1 MNGKTISD
9 VSTHFKM
16 LYHIIKLFSKSLGT
30 CEQLY
35 SLLVH
40 VQSLLGLCDINQ
52 GSTVAVLKAMYQVS
66 WNYSLSLT
74 KPQQVFVFQE
84 KSVCFLAASKPS
96 VNQLCSVAKNIISN
110 YIYKSESW
118 QNTDKFYRN
127 VLELLLDLCKGK
139 QCLEEEEISDI
150 VIIMLEYAKVLNKLE
165 KCQEFS
171 KGIRPLVENLAC
183 RCSEAVVMSLKVGL
197 KLVESGMALNV
208 GKCNET
214 LVMKIMESCKLVP
227 KNNLTN
233 HILVLC
239 ILDTIAMFEEDSNQL
254 VKYNKS
260 LNLCEVMASTVLNRL
275 SEDLSLDLTNK
286 VASMN
291 NHILLMFKEELS
303 ACSNAVNFLE
313 RKASW
318 VERSSQFATS
328 ACTKYEGLAW
338 QIFNTGINIGN
349 LGVTAFSNSSWHIA
363 TIFFRSCISIFH
375 LYSLVAPLK
384 QKTVE
389 VPLRKKYLLLGDALR
404 YSTMYWEAALAV
416 AEGYLSGVVQPHTFV
431 SFWIKCKRDTK
442 KNTIILPGITCRDV
456 LLEVESKVDQ
466 NRKKIEPNY
475 IELLHLEIAEYN
487 LKRHDTS
494 EDILRCGEAMLS
506 IAKTVYDKA
515 SGHLAMVQAMWTNP
529 TLVSN
534 KTYAL
539 QSVTLAKKLIEKE
552 KIKNGSVEPLLLEL
566 EAMTGFW
573 LYLCKLQII
582 QEKTLKEVIDTNKT
596 ESLSV
601 RAVDPGEEMQAND
614 SCDVRPTLQQ
624 HVNTYAQAQTLI
636 ALNDALAIWEELVL
650 KGAALKEGE
659 EACKCLMST
668 AFVYRLCG
676 LLEPEVRSWATLI
689 TLARRENL
697 LYYVIKG
704 LSELMLAFPE
714 MVPQHLA
721 EELKVKMENNS
732 ALEDSTSSGRDQTST
747 QTLQLTAKAAL
758 AFYYLRT
765 GQYTLGAGYLQ
776 ELREEKALEKRTV
789 RLTEVSVLVNYIASL
804 YAWLPSWVA
813 TGAYRPSEPVP
824 FLSLYACRE
833 AFALIECSESTT
845 SEYICWRH
853 RIVWLFFLTTS
864 WLGEVCLT
872 IAEPRLARACLKESL
887 VLAQKLALPLRIG
900 EIIEILARVDALTNL
915 WTDCEVKV
923 DSLQNILLPHVNG
936 KENLQFEYSPSNKTL
951 SQNCS
956 SKITNKENVLQEK
969 EDNQKCLLKI
979 ECIPED
985 EFSLQPV
992 DQSKGIV
999 IGSEDRVH
1007 NLIDSDIHLSPSLKF
1022 RQENSKLR
1030 LPECS
1035 EGLLDCVSCSSPL
1048 HQDLCL
1054 ALAYLTA
1061 NVHTSMNRTS
1071 YAMYCIKQGLK
1082 SYKNV
1087 CEKSWSLAESL
1098 CTKVG
1103 QIGLEACPPSQLW
1116 FTVRL
1121 HKVRL

>member
-1 MNGKTISD
+1 
-9 VSTHFKM
+9 
-16 LYHIIKLFSKSLGT
+16 
-30 CEQLY
+30 
-35 SLLVH
+35 
-40 VQSLLGLCDINQ
+40 
-52 GSTVAVLKAMYQVS
+52 
-66 WNYSLSLT
+66 
-74 KPQQVFVFQE
+74 
-84 KSVCFLAASKPS
+84 
-96 VNQLCSVAKNIISN
+96 
-110 YIYKSESW
+110 
-118 QNTDKFYRN
+118 
-127 VLELLLDLCKGK
+127 
-139 QCLEEEEISDI
+139 
-150 VIIMLEYAKVLNKLE
+150 
-165 KCQEFS
+165 
-171 KGIRPLVENLAC
+171 
-183 RCSEAVVMSLKVGL
+183 
-197 KLVESGMALNV
+197 
-208 GKCNET
+208 
-214 LVMKIMESCKLVP
+214 
-227 KNNLTN
+227 
-233 HILVLC
+233 
-239 ILDTIAMFEEDSNQL
+239 
-254 VKYNKS
+254 
-260 LNLCEVMASTVLNRL
+260 
-275 SEDLSLDLTNK
+275 
-286 VASMN
+286 
-291 NHILLMFKEELS
+291 
-303 ACSNAVNFLE
+303 
-313 RKASW
+313 
-318 VERSSQFATS
+318 
-328 ACTKYEGLAW
+328 
-338 QIFNTGINIGN
+338 
-349 LGVTAFSNSSWHIA
+349 
-363 TIFFRSCISIFH
+363 
-375 LYSLVAPLK
+375 
-384 QKTVE
+384 
-389 VPLRKKYLLLGDALR
+389 
-404 YSTMYWEAALAV
+404 
-416 AEGYLSGVVQPHTFV
+416 
-431 SFWIKCKRDTK
+431 
-442 KNTIILPGITCRDV
+442 
-456 LLEVESKVDQ
+456 
-466 NRKKIEPNY
+466 
-475 IELLHLEIAEYN
+475 
-487 LKRHDTS
+487 
-494 EDILRCGEAMLS
+494 MLS

-1121 HKVRL
+1121 HKTYLLLLLFEVEILILEGDWNAAREKNILVLQTFEMLDSWMLFYCIHLFVIVAQQGYRICAAQAESQCVQTHEESDQESKSFLTLCKEVTSSPKTPVQSARQGGDKMGAVKSARCSSRKARKVNIIINKVGRRGESSPMPKRKNSSSTPVGNDTISSSQWNLLKQTPATVRLRKKCTDPMGGLEVGLEKLKLKEDSEVSKGPGNNTNTATSTAESQVKTLGIKKGRRPKNSAQDLSEESSADSSSPLSPSSSDNSGKRDSSSENGVVFGKAVHSSRRVVAAATRTSRSVNSRAASKTTKEREAPVATTTRSSRSLRRVLR